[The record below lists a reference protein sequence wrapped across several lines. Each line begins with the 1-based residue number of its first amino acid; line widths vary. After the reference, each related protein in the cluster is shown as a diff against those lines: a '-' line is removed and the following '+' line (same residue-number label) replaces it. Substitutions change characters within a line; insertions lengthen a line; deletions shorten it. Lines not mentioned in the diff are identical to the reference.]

1 MKRANSSAR
10 SSAEIYRGGPS
21 DLEPKPRNHLFGLLP
36 SNQSEKSYC
45 AVAQLWKR
53 FNRDAPYHDAE
64 KPTVQLRNY
73 LSDVTLGSPTI
84 EMLVTG
90 RYVSDH
96 RSK

>member
-10 SSAEIYRGGPS
+10 SSAESYRGGPS
-21 DLEPKPRNHLFGLLP
+21 DLEPKPRNHLFGSLP

-45 AVAQLWKR
+45 AVAKLWKR

-64 KPTVQLRNY
+64 QRNVELPSY
-73 LSDVTLGSPTI
+73 FSYVTLGSPTI